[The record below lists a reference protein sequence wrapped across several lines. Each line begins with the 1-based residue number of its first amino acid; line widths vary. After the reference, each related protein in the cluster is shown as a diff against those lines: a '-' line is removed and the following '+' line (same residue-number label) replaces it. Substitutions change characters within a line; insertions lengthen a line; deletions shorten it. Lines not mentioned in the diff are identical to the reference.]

1 MYSVVQPP
9 KIYIGPGALSQIKWV
24 IETIEPHNILL
35 VCGPTIE
42 KLGLVDRTLQAMGSY
57 RDCAEIF
64 INPKPEPDINIVEG
78 CAKQARETKTDL
90 MVGLG
95 GGSPMDVAKGA
106 AVVATHEDGMRPL
119 LGRNLL
125 RKKGIP
131 VILIPTTAGSGTE
144 ATQAVVVEDPEEQI
158 KKSIWDPRTMAEA
171 AIVDP
176 ELTLD
181 MPPRLTAE
189 TGIDAL
195 LHAVE
200 GYTSRETN
208 PVSQLY
214 ALEAMRLIG
223 KYFIKAYQQG
233 SDLEAR
239 EAMARAATLAGI
251 SCSNGGLGAIHALAL
266 ALDSLNGFNH
276 CRSLAVLAPW
286 VIRFNSVGNENL
298 YADIAKALGEKVEG
312 LSAKKASLK
321 ATEAFLRLFEQIG
334 FSPCLKDYGIKKN
347 EVNALALKAYRV
359 GQRLIHM
366 NIRELSE
373 EQTISLFREAF
384 GEK

>member
-1 MYSVVQPP
+1 MYSIFQP
-9 KIYIGPGALSQIKWV
+9 KSLYMGPGAVRQINRV
-24 IETIEPHNILL
+24 IKMIEPRKILL
-35 VCGPTIE
+35 VSGPTIE
-42 KLGLVDRTLQAMGSY
+42 KLGLVDRILQAMGSY
-57 RDCAEIF
+57 RGRADIF
-64 INPKPEPDINIVEG
+64 INPKPEPDIVIVED
-78 CAKQARETKTDL
+78 CAEQAREIKADL
-90 MVGLG
+90 IVGLG

-106 AVVATHEDGMRPL
+106 AVVATHEEGMRPL
-119 LGRNLL
+119 LGKNLL

-131 VILIPTTAGSGTE
+131 VILVPTTAGSGTE
-144 ATQAVVVEDPEEQI
+144 ATQAVVVEVPEEQT

-176 ELTLD
+176 ELTMD

-189 TGIDAL
+189 TGLDAL

-200 GYTSRETN
+200 GYTSREAN
-208 PVSQLY
+208 PMSRFY

-223 KYFIKAYQQG
+223 KYLIKAYQQG

-251 SCSNGGLGAIHALAL
+251 GCTNGGLGAIHALAL
-266 ALDSLNGFNH
+266 GLDSLDGFTH

-286 VIRFNSVGNENL
+286 VIRFNSTGNEIL
-298 YADIAKALGEKVEG
+298 YADIARALGENLEG
-312 LSAKKASLK
+312 LSAEKASLK
-321 ATEAFLRLFEQIG
+321 APEAFLRLFEQVGI
-334 FSPCLKDYGIKKN
+334 SHYLKDYGIKRE
-347 EVNALALKAYRV
+347 EVKTLALKAHRV

-366 NIRELSE
+366 NIREVSE
-373 EQTISLFREAF
+373 EQAISLFQEAY

>member
-1 MYSVVQPP
+1 MYSVVQPQN
-9 KIYIGPGALSQIKWV
+9 IFIGPGALSQIKWV
-24 IETIEPHNILL
+24 IETIEPRNILL

-57 RDCAEIF
+57 RNFAEIF
-64 INPKPEPDINIVEG
+64 INPKPEPDIAIVED
-78 CAKQARETKTDL
+78 CAKQARKIRADL
-90 MVGLG
+90 IVGLG

-106 AVVATHEDGMRPL
+106 AVVATHEEGIRPL
-119 LGRNLL
+119 LGKNLL

-131 VILIPTTAGSGTE
+131 AILVPTTAGSGTE
-144 ATQAVVVEDPEEQI
+144 ATQAVVVEVPEEQT
-158 KKSIWDPRTMAEA
+158 KKSIWDPRTIAEA

-181 MPPRLTAE
+181 MPARLTAE
-189 TGIDAL
+189 TGLDAL

-200 GYTSRETN
+200 GYTSREAN
-208 PVSQLY
+208 PMSRLY

-251 SCSNGGLGAIHALAL
+251 GCSNGGLGAIHALAL
-266 ALDSLNGFNH
+266 GIDALDGFTH

-286 VIRFNSVGNENL
+286 VIRFNSIGNETL
-298 YADIAKALGEKVEG
+298 YADIAKALGDNIDG
-312 LSAKKASLK
+312 LSTKKPSLK
-321 ATEAFLRLFEQIG
+321 AHEVFLHLFEQVG
-334 FSPCLKDYGIKKN
+334 FSPYLKDYGIKRE
-347 EVNALALKAYRV
+347 EVKALARRAHEA
-359 GQRLIHM
+359 GQRLIYM
-366 NIRELSE
+366 NIREVSE
-373 EQTISLFREAF
+373 EQAQEAY

>member
-1 MYSVVQPP
+1 MYSIFQP
-9 KIYIGPGALSQIKWV
+9 KSLYIGPGAVRQINRV
-24 IETIEPHNILL
+24 IKMIEPRKILL
-35 VCGPTIE
+35 VSGPTIE
-42 KLGLVDRTLQAMGSY
+42 KLGLVDRILQAMGSY
-57 RDCAEIF
+57 RGRADIF
-64 INPKPEPDINIVEG
+64 INPKPEPDIAIVED
-78 CAKQARETKTDL
+78 CAEQAREIKADL
-90 MVGLG
+90 IVGLG

-106 AVVATHEDGMRPL
+106 AVVATHEEGMRPL
-119 LGRNLL
+119 LGKNLL

-131 VILIPTTAGSGTE
+131 VILVPTTAGSGTE
-144 ATQAVVVEDPEEQI
+144 ATQAVVVEVPEEQT

-176 ELTLD
+176 ELTMD

-189 TGIDAL
+189 TGLDAL

-200 GYTSRETN
+200 GYTSREAN
-208 PVSQLY
+208 PMSRVY

-223 KYFIKAYQQG
+223 KYLIKAYQQG

-251 SCSNGGLGAIHALAL
+251 GCTNGGLGAIHALAL
-266 ALDSLNGFNH
+266 GLDSLDGFTH

-286 VIRFNSVGNENL
+286 VIRFNSTGNEIL
-298 YADIAKALGEKVEG
+298 YADIARALGENLEG
-312 LSAKKASLK
+312 LSAEKASLK
-321 ATEAFLRLFEQIG
+321 APEAFLRLFEQVGI
-334 FSPCLKDYGIKKN
+334 SHYLKDYGIKRE
-347 EVNALALKAYRV
+347 EVKTLALKAHRV

-366 NIRELSE
+366 NIREVSE
-373 EQTISLFREAF
+373 EQAISLFQEAY

>member
-1 MYSVVQPP
+1 MYSVVQP
-9 KIYIGPGALSQIKWV
+9 KSLYIGPGALSQIKRV
-24 IETIEPHNILL
+24 IETVEPRKILL
-35 VCGPTIE
+35 VCGPTVE
-42 KLGLVDRTLQAMGSY
+42 KLGLADRALQAMGSY
-57 RDCAEIF
+57 RSCTEIF
-64 INPKPEPDINIVEG
+64 INPQPEPDIDIVED
-78 CAKQARETKTDL
+78 CAKQARESRTDL
-90 MVGLG
+90 IVGLG

-106 AVVATHEDGMRPL
+106 AVVATHEGGMRPL

-131 VILIPTTAGSGTE
+131 VILVPTTAGSGTE
-144 ATQAVVVEDPEEQI
+144 TTQAVVVEDPEEKV

-171 AIVDP
+171 AIIDP

-189 TGIDAL
+189 TGLDAL
-195 LHAVE
+195 MHAVE

-208 PVSQLY
+208 PMSQLY

-223 KYFIKAYQQG
+223 KYLIKAYQRG

-251 SCSNGGLGAIHALAL
+251 SCTNGGLGAIHALAL
-266 ALDSLNGFNH
+266 GIDALDGFTH

-286 VIRFNSVGNENL
+286 VIRFNSMGNETL
-298 YADIAKALGEKVEG
+298 YADIARALGDNFEG
-312 LSAKKASLK
+312 FSTEKASLK
-321 ATEAFLRLFEQIG
+321 AHEAFLYLFEKVG
-334 FSPCLKDYGIKKN
+334 FSPYLKDYGIKKA
-347 EVNALALKAYRV
+347 EVKALALKAHRA
-359 GQRLIHM
+359 GQRLIHT
-366 NIRELSE
+366 NIREVSE
-373 EQTISLFREAF
+373 EQAIRLFQEAY